1 MTLRRLLPAVV
12 LCALAVLAAACTGGN
27 QTFHVELSRTHNLF
41 VESPVKVMGVEVGH
55 VTALDAPEGAGA
67 VVATVRVDGDVD
79 VPAEASARLI
89 QGTVLGERFIQLEP
103 PYEGGE
109 TLEDGATI
117 PMERTQVP
125 AEFDELLASLE
136 EFLGGLPAE
145 EVDRFLVNVAE
156 ILAGRGEQLGTTLQA
171 TSDALDTLRANDE
184 ELVSLLVGVADLTE
198 TLATRDTELR
208 ALLSDYASLSST
220 LAAERD
226 TIDLA
231 LSESARVLVEVEDL
245 LEEQGE
251 RLGANTEVLARIGRT
266 VDRNHTELRRA
277 VVGQAEL
284 YRHAERVFDRER
296 NWLPLINHDDDM
308 GRLISERLAAR
319 FAGLC
324 ERAGIE
330 ECASDDFW
338 EQELPVRVCLDPLLP
353 CLPPEGEED
362 EGVPFAL
369 AVQDA
374 TERVPE
380 LEEELGETTSP
391 EELLDAPAADAST
404 EDGAPD
410 GDDEADD
417 TDDERRSSALEELLG
432 GSLGG
437 GGR

>member
-1 MTLRRLLPAVV
+1 MSPRRLV
-12 LCALAVLAAACTGGN
+12 LTFALLALGALATACTGGE
-27 QTFHVELSRTHNLF
+27 QTFHVELARTHNLF

-55 VTALDAPEGAGA
+55 VSALDVPEGQGA

-79 VPAEASARLI
+79 VPADASAQLI

-103 PYEGGE
+103 LDEGGE
-109 TLEDGATI
+109 TLADGATI
-117 PMERTQVP
+117 PLERTRVP

-136 EFLGGLPAE
+136 DFLEGLPAE

-156 ILAGRGEQLGTTLQA
+156 ILAGRGEQLGSSLEA
-171 TSDALDTLRANDE
+171 TSDALETVRANDD
-184 ELVSLLVGVADLTE
+184 ELVSLLNGVADLTE
-198 TLATRDTELR
+198 TLATRDEELR
-208 ALLSDYASLSST
+208 GLLTDYASLSGT

-231 LSESARVLVEVEDL
+231 LSESARVLVELEDL
-245 LEEQGE
+245 LQEQGE
-251 RLGANTEVLARIGRT
+251 RLGASTEVLTRIGRT
-266 VDRNHTELRRA
+266 VDRNHSELRRA

-296 NWLPLINHDDDM
+296 NWLPLINQSEDM

-324 ERAGIE
+324 ERAGID
-330 ECASDDFW
+330 ECAVPTFW
-338 EQELPVRVCLDPLLP
+338 EEELPVRVCLDPLLP
-353 CLPPEGEED
+353 CMPPEGEE
-362 EGVPFAL
+362 EGVPFAV
-369 AVQDA
+369 AVQGA

-380 LEEELGETTSP
+380 LSDELEEAVSP
-391 EELLDAPAADAST
+391 EELLDDGS
-404 EDGAPD
+404 EDGTSDAG
-410 GDDEADD
+410 GDTGEDD
-417 TDDERRSSALEELLG
+417 TADEGDAPRRSALAELLG